1 MKAWRKVKMEIKNYE
16 VGDQIT
22 VKLKYL
28 GKLTATAQRVY
39 EDGKTLFLFD
49 NCVAEHE
56 MNENNS
62 NAGGFYKSDLCK
74 WMNTELVKS
83 FPVKLLD
90 RMIYTD
96 EEHECLLRIPTR
108 KEIFGEDENSQNYEP
123 DLGEQF
129 ELMKN
134 RKIRVCSLPDDEY
147 AWCWLMNAHILSSS
161 AFADVTGYGH
171 ASGTDASY
179 SGGVRPAFLIR

>member
-22 VKLKYL
+22 VNLKDL
-28 GKLTATAQRVY
+28 GKFAATAQRVY

-56 MNENNS
+56 MNEKCS

-74 WMNTELVKS
+74 WMNTKLVKS

-96 EEHECLLRIPTR
+96 EEHRCLLRIPTR
-108 KEIFGEDENSQNYEP
+108 KEMFGEDKYSQNYEP

-129 ELMKN
+129 ELMKD
-134 RKIRVCSLPDDEY
+134 RKNRVCSLSDNEY
-147 AWCWLMNAHILSSS
+147 AWYWLMNAHIQSSS
-161 AFADVTGYGH
+161 AFAGVSGYGY
-171 ASGTDASY
+171 AGTGAASY
-179 SGGVRPAFLIR
+179 SRGVRPAFLIR